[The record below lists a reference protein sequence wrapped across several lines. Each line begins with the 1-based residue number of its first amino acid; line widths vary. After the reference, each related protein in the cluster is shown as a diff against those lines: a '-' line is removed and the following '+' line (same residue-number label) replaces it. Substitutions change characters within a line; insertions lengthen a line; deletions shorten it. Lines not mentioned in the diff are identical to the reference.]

1 MLGIKGT
8 VTGKMDV
15 LLLQIQLGQ
24 FKINIVIIDFSES
37 ESAKWCL
44 IYDINFLLLPRME
57 GPYISPIKKMAKP
70 LIVWIAV
77 LQIKLNEN
85 GWETKPVLSC
95 MLTNEDIIAD

>member
-37 ESAKWCL
+37 ASAK
-44 IYDINFLLLPRME
+44 
-57 GPYISPIKKMAKP
+57 
-70 LIVWIAV
+70 
-77 LQIKLNEN
+77 
-85 GWETKPVLSC
+85 
-95 MLTNEDIIAD
+95 